1 MPARCAGAGV
11 TRCPFGKE
19 GKPNFVGGKYSQ
31 CVWCSEERLVSAC
44 RDSKSQRSALMKSF
58 KQMTEA
64 QQARAL
70 RIVPEDY
77 QPTFQ
82 TLIDKL
88 KRCEGRAGEP
98 CEFHEG
104 NAGEAAHAKKGYNQC
119 LWCSEELL
127 AAACETEGARKK
139 LVRQLQ
145 RLSMANRG
153 RVIDHRVPQEH
164 RAFFRTSFPAA
175 RGGAAKRPAARRPA
189 AAGEEGAAEAAEE
202 EVALT
207 WSEALEK
214 RQSHRAPASEEM
226 QLEYRKRKL
235 DDRARVRRCF
245 DLGGRVQR
253 GAEVDNS
260 TGLPPPKRSKLAE
273 DLWQWCSTRSWKLCM
288 TCAGMEQADLTQSAL
303 SAAEAEVTVPLC
315 DRCKA
320 KVVCKAPSP
329 EDVPEELRGLTEE
342 SAAALAH
349 LECNV
354 GPVVRARNY
363 GGQVSGYRQHSAIT
377 RFFWKEKSAKDNIK
391 EIKDKEQ
398 RRKARAAR
406 EYLLKKRG
414 CSYGKYEK
422 AHKQFL
428 KDHRDA
434 DERQRRRR
442 LQFIEAPAVETAVWP
457 HLFYEDR
464 WCLTTVRATDSRR
477 RDRATGSTLADFMG
491 GNVSFDD
498 SDADEAADGE
508 RHSVKRAY
516 AALALCSRI
525 GYGSSYDFLHFAYDL
540 CLWSALGAKKKTG
553 SDYNVPMRVMM
564 KDHSFSPLYWKSVH
578 WALVDMVRQMGYPKL
593 FWTISPYEWS
603 MPYHEW
609 MLDEMAKELRGRM
622 DLPVAE
628 TLHLTHVLLQVVKGG
643 PRGFHTW
650 MQMVLFHFDVSS
662 LACFLFRPFLSFSL
676 SPLVQERMFQLF
688 FDVFC
693 EQLI

>member
-1 MPARCAGAGV
+1 MPKNCTGV
-11 TRCPFGKE
+11 EPRKCLFGKG
-19 GKPNFVGGKYSQ
+19 GKPAQVGGKYSQ
-31 CVWCSEERLVSAC
+31 CHWCCEERLVSAC
-44 RDSKSQRSALMKSF
+44 RDSKSGRQGLVKSF

-64 QQARAL
+64 QQTRAL
-70 RIVPEDY
+70 RLVPEAY
-77 QPTFQ
+77 QATFQ
-82 TLIDKL
+82 ALVDKL

-104 NAGEAAHAKKGYNQC
+104 NAGEAAHAKKGYSQC

-127 AAACETEGARKK
+127 AAACGTAAGRKK
-139 LVRQLQ
+139 LVPQLR
-145 RLSMANRG
+145 RLSAANRD
-153 RVIDHRVPQEH
+153 RAIDHRVPQEH

-189 AAGEEGAAEAAEE
+189 AAGKEGAAEAAEE

-235 DDRARVRRCF
+235 DDRARVRRRF
-245 DLGGRVQR
+245 GLGGRVQR

-273 DLWQWCSTRSWKLCM
+273 DLWQWCSTRSWKFCE
-288 TCAGMEQADLTQSAL
+288 TCAGIVRAKLTQKAL
-303 SAAEAEVTVPLC
+303 SAEEVEATVPFC
-315 DRCKA
+315 SRCKA
-320 KVVCKAPSP
+320 KVVCEAPSP
-329 EDVPEELRGLTEE
+329 EDVPEELRGLTDE

-354 GPVVRARNY
+354 GPLVRARNQ

-377 RFFWKEKSAKDNIK
+377 RFFWKEDRAKDNIEK
-391 EIKDKEQ
+391 IQDKEQ

-406 EYLLKKRG
+406 KYLLKKRG
-414 CSYGKYEK
+414 CSYAKYEK
-422 AHKQFL
+422 AHKKFL
-428 KDHRDA
+428 EDHPDA

-457 HLFYEDR
+457 HLFYEDS

-477 RDRATGSTLADFMG
+477 QDRATGTTLADFMDG
-491 GNVSFDD
+491 SIDD
-498 SDADEAADGE
+498 CEAEGDGE
-508 RHSVKRAY
+508 RHSTKRAY

-525 GYGSSYDFLHFAYDL
+525 GYGSSYDLLHFAYDL
-540 CLWSALGAKKKTG
+540 CLWSALGAKKKT
-553 SDYNVPMRVMM
+553 SSEHNVPMRVMM

-622 DLPVAE
+622 DLPVGE
-628 TLHLTHVLLQVVKGG
+628 TLHLTHVLLQVVTGG
-643 PRGFHTW
+643 RFPYIYTSGTN
-650 MQMVLFHFDVSS
+650 VTSS
-662 LACFLFRPFLSFSL
+662 RP
-676 SPLVQERMFQLF
+676 
-688 FDVFC
+688 
-693 EQLI
+693 